1 MKILQPL
8 FSAPACGACHDGSTE
23 PFSFS
28 MAFQPIIDI
37 ANQTVFAYEALARGP
52 NGESAY
58 SVLSRVTEENR
69 YAFDQNCR
77 VKAIT
82 LASKLGVHENGA
94 KLSVNFMPGAVY
106 SPAACIQK
114 TLQTARAT
122 GFPLQNLIFEITED
136 ERVRDT
142 AHLQGIVSEYRKH
155 GFTLALDDFG
165 AGYSGLNLLAE
176 LEVDT
181 VKLDMKLVRNV
192 QDHPRASAIIRSM
205 VELCREL
212 GVRLIAECVETS
224 EEYELLRSLGIRYMQ
239 GYLFAKPMFEGLPEI
254 TWPEANTHAQV
265 ALPHAVAETFT
276 SLAN

>member
-1 MKILQPL
+1 MNIIQSVK
-8 FSAPACGACHDGSTE
+8 APACGACRDGSAE

-28 MAFQPIIDI
+28 MAFQPIVDV
-37 ANQTVFAYEALARGP
+37 ADHTVFAYEALVRGP
-52 NGESAY
+52 HGESAY
-58 SVLSRVTEENR
+58 SVLSQVTEETR

-82 LASKLGVHENGA
+82 LASKLGVHTQGA
-94 KLSVNFMPGAVY
+94 RLSVNFMPGAVY
-106 SPAACIQK
+106 SPSACIQK
-114 TLQTARAT
+114 TLKTAHET

-142 AHLQGIVSEYRKH
+142 AHLQGIVTEYRKH

-176 LEVDT
+176 LDVDT
-181 VKLDMKLVRNV
+181 LKLDMRLVRNV
-192 QDHPRASAIIRSM
+192 QDHPRSSAIVRSM

-212 GVRLIAECVETS
+212 GIRVIAECVETI
-224 EEYELLRSLGIRYMQ
+224 EEYDLLRSLGIRLMQ

-254 TWPEANTHAQV
+254 CWPAADTQATLTIPPDLAEAPA
-265 ALPHAVAETFT
+265 AMCI
-276 SLAN
+276 